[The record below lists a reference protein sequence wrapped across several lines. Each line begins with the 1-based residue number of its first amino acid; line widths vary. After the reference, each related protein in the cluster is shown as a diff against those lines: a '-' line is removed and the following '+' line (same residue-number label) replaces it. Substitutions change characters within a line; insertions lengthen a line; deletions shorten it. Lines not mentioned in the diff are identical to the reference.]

1 MTENRSLLVRGWFGF
16 WHVVNSARIV
26 FLNVLFLL
34 FLYLFYVAMLRPD
47 EPLTMRGDT
56 TLVLRPHGNVVEQYS
71 SSPLD
76 RALARATDQ
85 APVETRLRD
94 ILEAVD
100 RASRDS
106 RISQMV
112 IDTDYL
118 WNIGLSSLQDIEHAI
133 NAFKASG
140 KPVYAVAEALGQHQ
154 YYLASMADEIW
165 LSPDGLVWMDGYSNI
180 RHFYREGLEKLE
192 VEINLFRVGEYKSA
206 MEPYIRNDMSPE
218 AKEAAQFW
226 LDSLWLQYLEAVS
239 RNRGMPMSRLTEAI
253 ASFADRVE
261 AAGGD
266 FAQLALDLGLVDRL
280 VSAPEARTVLAAT
293 GAPNDA
299 GDSFRAVGIEHYL
312 EITGYSMA
320 RQRGNVRIVVAEGEI
335 TRGEQSSG
343 RIGAETT
350 AGDLRAAGRDEQVRA
365 VVLRIDS
372 PGGDAFSS
380 EVIRREVQALRE
392 AGKTVVVSMG
402 DVAASGG
409 YWIAMGANEIWA
421 NPATITGSIG
431 VYGMIPTFGKTLQKI
446 GVYADGVGTTPLA
459 GKLRIDR
466 PLDDDIKR
474 IFQSSMDHI
483 YEEFLELVRVSRGF
497 ESRDAVHEIAR
508 GRVWSGSQAAEY
520 GLVDRTGSL
529 QDAIESAARI
539 SGLGDTYTVSWTE
552 PELTR
557 FERLLLEMT
566 SGVLARVD
574 YGKRQAGGFNTGFV
588 QRMIEELRFIASHGD
603 RFTVAAHCLCKIH

>member
-1 MTENRSLLVRGWFGF
+1 MTENRSILVRGWLRF
-16 WHVVNSARIV
+16 WRIVNGARIV

-34 FLYLFYVAMLRPD
+34 FLYVFYVAMLRPD
-47 EPLTMRGDT
+47 EPLSMRGDT

-133 NAFKASG
+133 TAFKASG

-226 LDSLWLQYLEAVS
+226 LESLWQQYLEAVS

-253 ASFADRVE
+253 TNFADKVE
-261 AAGGD
+261 AAEGD
-266 FAQLALDLGLVDRL
+266 FAQLALNLGLVDRL
-280 VSAPEARTVLAAT
+280 VSGPEARTVLAAT
-293 GAPNDA
+293 GAPNDV

-312 EITGYSMA
+312 EISGYSTA

-335 TRGEQSSG
+335 TRGEQPPG

-350 AGDLRAAGRDEQVRA
+350 AGDLRAAGRDEQVKA

-392 AGKTVVVSMG
+392 SGKTVVVSMG

-431 VYGMIPTFGKTLQKI
+431 VYGMIPTFGATLQKI

-466 PLDDDIKR
+466 PLDEDVKR
-474 IFQSSMDHI
+474 IFQSSTNHI
-483 YEEFLELVRVSRGF
+483 YEEFLDLVRVSRGF
-497 ESRDAVHEIAR
+497 ESREAVNEFAR
-508 GRVWSGSQAAEY
+508 GRVWSGRQAVEF
-520 GLVDRTGSL
+520 GLVDRTGTL
-529 QDAIESAARI
+529 QDAVESAARI
-539 SGLGDTYTVSWTE
+539 AGLGDTYTVSWTE
-552 PELTR
+552 PELTQ

-566 SGVLARVD
+566 SGVLARIHS
-574 YGKRQAGGFNTGFV
+574 GKRGVSDLPTSFV
-588 QRMIEELRFIASHGD
+588 QQMIEDLRFIASRDDG
-603 RFTVAAHCLCKIH
+603 FTVAAHCLCSIH

>member
-1 MTENRSLLVRGWFGF
+1 MTENRSILVRGWLRF
-16 WHVVNSARIV
+16 WRIVNGARIV

-34 FLYLFYVAMLRPD
+34 FLYVFYVAMLRPD
-47 EPLTMRGDT
+47 EPLSMRGDT

-133 NAFKASG
+133 TAFKASG

-226 LDSLWLQYLEAVS
+226 LESLWQQYLEAVS

-253 ASFADRVE
+253 TNFADKVE
-261 AAGGD
+261 AAEGD
-266 FAQLALDLGLVDRL
+266 FAQLALNLGLVDRL
-280 VSAPEARTVLAAT
+280 V
-293 GAPNDA
+293 
-299 GDSFRAVGIEHYL
+299 
-312 EITGYSMA
+312 
-320 RQRGNVRIVVAEGEI
+320 
-335 TRGEQSSG
+335 
-343 RIGAETT
+343 
-350 AGDLRAAGRDEQVRA
+350 
-365 VVLRIDS
+365 
-372 PGGDAFSS
+372 
-380 EVIRREVQALRE
+380 
-392 AGKTVVVSMG
+392 
-402 DVAASGG
+402 
-409 YWIAMGANEIWA
+409 
-421 NPATITGSIG
+421 
-431 VYGMIPTFGKTLQKI
+431 
-446 GVYADGVGTTPLA
+446 
-459 GKLRIDR
+459 
-466 PLDDDIKR
+466 
-474 IFQSSMDHI
+474 
-483 YEEFLELVRVSRGF
+483 
-497 ESRDAVHEIAR
+497 
-508 GRVWSGSQAAEY
+508 
-520 GLVDRTGSL
+520 
-529 QDAIESAARI
+529 
-539 SGLGDTYTVSWTE
+539 
-552 PELTR
+552 
-557 FERLLLEMT
+557 
-566 SGVLARVD
+566 
-574 YGKRQAGGFNTGFV
+574 
-588 QRMIEELRFIASHGD
+588 
-603 RFTVAAHCLCKIH
+603 